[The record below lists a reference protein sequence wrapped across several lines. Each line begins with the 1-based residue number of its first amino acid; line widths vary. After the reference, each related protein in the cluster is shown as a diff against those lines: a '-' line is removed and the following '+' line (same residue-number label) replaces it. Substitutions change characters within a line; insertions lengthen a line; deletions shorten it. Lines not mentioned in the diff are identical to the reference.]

1 MSVTRTGNSWIS
13 AAPDLGSRLPGLHV
27 ALPPQPVDGSG
38 PEQPLQEVVGDAR
51 RHLGFL
57 VDVDPERLGF
67 DQAARCVRRCG
78 PASHTSGSR
87 CPNTSAASAACRG
100 TRSGGSGR
108 PWCAGRSTADGS
120 PRNPSRAAGPG
131 RCPGCAG
138 RPRPSE
144 AGRCG
149 RCHPSAAAI
158 RGRTHRGGRRA
169 PASFLC
175 PGSRLGSPFPP
186 RRLPHSYPGMPDAN
200 HANDVGQTP
209 TIGHANSANQAFTP
223 AGTLS

>member
-13 AAPDLGSRLPGLHV
+13 VASVAAARLHV
-27 ALPPQPVDGSG
+27 ALPPQPVNGSG

-87 CPNTSAASAACRG
+87 CPNTSAASATCRG
-100 TRSGGSGR
+100 IRSGGSGR
-108 PWCAGRSTADGS
+108 PWCAERSRADGS
-120 PRNPSRAAGPG
+120 PRNPSRAVGPG

-138 RPRPSE
+138 RPRPSG

-149 RCHPSAAAI
+149 RCRPCAAAI

-175 PGSRLGSPFPP
+175 PGSRPAPLPP
-186 RRLPHSYPGMPDAN
+186 RWCPGFTPGCPMRIMPMTSDK
-200 HANDVGQTP
+200 HQP
-209 TIGHANSANQAFTP
+209 SCHANSANRVFTGRY
-223 AGTLS
+223 A